1 MLLSIIKEV
10 LSALTAYL
18 QLKNKT
24 MFYNVTRLSRAKQKE
39 LINEIEKLRNAGT
52 NDSSDR
58 ADLMRNELLDERR
71 FLNDI
76 SAFYTKAESKSTS
89 TDK

>member
-1 MLLSIIKEV
+1 MLLSIIKEA

>member
-1 MLLSIIKEV
+1 MLLSVIKEA

-58 ADLMRNELLDERR
+58 ADLMRDELLDERR

>member
-24 MFYNVTRLSRAKQKE
+24 TLYNVTRLSRAKQTE
-39 LINEIEKLRNAGT
+39 LINEIEKLRNTGT

-76 SAFYTKAESKSTS
+76 SAFYTKAESKPTN
-89 TDK
+89 TNK

>member
-24 MFYNVTRLSRAKQKE
+24 ILYNITRLSRAKQTE
-39 LINEIEKLRNAGT
+39 LINEIEKLRTTGT

-76 SAFYTKAESKSTS
+76 STFYTKAESKPTS
-89 TDK
+89 TNK

>member
-24 MFYNVTRLSRAKQKE
+24 ILYNITRLSRAKQTE
-39 LINEIEKLRNAGT
+39 LINEIEKLRTTGT

-76 SAFYTKAESKSTS
+76 STFYIKVESKPTS
-89 TDK
+89 TNK

>member
-1 MLLSIIKEV
+1 MLLSIIKEA

-76 SAFYTKAESKSTS
+76 SAFYTKAESKPTS